1 MEKRVVVIIDPKNPS
16 SAQTVALGEMSIRV
30 ALTLE
35 RLSREPS
42 DRSSSDLKKDILEF
56 MVSCLRPE
64 VIEMASNM
72 ESKLRLHD
80 ADRKDSWKDLD
91 SHEALLCLLREVD
104 ELKNAIFTRENP
116 TKVLGEA
123 GDVGNFAMF
132 ASSNYAREY
141 KEKPEKINIE

>member
-1 MEKRVVVIIDPKNPS
+1 MDKRVVVIIDPKNPG
-16 SAQTVALGEMSIRV
+16 SAQTVALGERSIRV

-42 DRSSSDLKKDILEF
+42 DRSSSNLKKDILEF

-80 ADRKDSWKDLD
+80 ADRKDSWKTL
-91 SHEALLCLLREVD
+91 SHTEAMISLLKEMD
-104 ELKNAIFTRENP
+104 ELKEAITAHEP
-116 TKVLGEA
+116 
-123 GDVGNFAMF
+123 
-132 ASSNYAREY
+132 
-141 KEKPEKINIE
+141 PEKIFGEGADIGNFSMFITNNYNRNYATE

>member
-1 MEKRVVVIIDPKNPS
+1 MDKRVVVIIDPKNPS
-16 SAQTVALGEMSIRV
+16 SAQTVALGEMPIRV
-30 ALTLE
+30 ALNLE
-35 RLSREPS
+35 QLSRKPA

-80 ADRKDSWKDLD
+80 TERKDSWQALD

-104 ELKNAIFTRENP
+104 ELKNAIFTKESP
-116 TKVLGEA
+116 VKVLGEGA
-123 GDVGNFAMF
+123 DVGNFAMF

-141 KEKPEKINIE
+141 KENPEKINLE